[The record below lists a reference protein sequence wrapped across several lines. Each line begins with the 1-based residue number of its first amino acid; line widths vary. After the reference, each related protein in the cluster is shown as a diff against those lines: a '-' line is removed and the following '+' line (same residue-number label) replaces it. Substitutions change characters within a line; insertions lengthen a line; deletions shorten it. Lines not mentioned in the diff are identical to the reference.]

1 MPCPPYGCAGELDA
15 PDPAASALRSI
26 LAPPNEG
33 STSLRASARRAL
45 KGALKRIPPLAALVT
60 ARDALRDERDR
71 LLRENEALRE
81 RCDVLA
87 RDAAELAYWAGPE
100 PRFAPPGHFAS
111 PVPSLDDVRAQATRI
126 FGPPPRTIPGID
138 LDEAGQ
144 LALLDELETYYRD
157 LPFGPKRRPGLR
169 YWFDN
174 PAYSYSDGIFLY
186 CMLRRLR
193 PGRFIE
199 VGSGHSSCLTLD
211 VNALHFEGRM
221 RCTFI
226 EPYPD
231 RLLSLL
237 DEADRRSI
245 DLIRK
250 PLQDVPLS
258 TFAELEANDVLFID
272 SSHVGKAGSDVN
284 YLLFDILPSLDPGVH
299 VHIHDVLHPFEYPLD
314 WLEAGRAFN
323 EAYLVRA
330 FLSFNEA
337 FRVVLFN
344 TFLEHFHERRFAERM
359 PLCLRNTGGSLWL
372 ARK

>member
-1 MPCPPYGCAGELDA
+1 MVHAV
-15 PDPAASALRSI
+15 
-26 LAPPNEG
+26 
-33 STSLRASARRAL
+33 RASARRAL
-45 KGALKRIPPLAALVT
+45 KGALKRIPPLAALVA

-71 LLRENEALRE
+71 LLRENEALRAQ
-81 RCDVLA
+81 CGALA
-87 RDAAELAYWAGPE
+87 HDAAELAYWAGPE

-111 PVPSLDDVRAQATRI
+111 PVASLDEVRAQAPRL
-126 FGPPPRTIPGID
+126 FGAPPRTIAGID

-144 LALLDELETYYRD
+144 LALLTQLEPYYRD
-157 LPFGPKRRPGLR
+157 LPFGPQRRPGLR
-169 YWFDN
+169 YAFDN

-186 CMLRRLR
+186 CMLRHLR
-193 PGRFIE
+193 PARLIE

-211 VNALHFEGRM
+211 VNELHLDGRM

-226 EPYPD
+226 EPYPE
-231 RLLSLL
+231 RLLSLIG
-237 DEADRRSI
+237 ERDRRAI
-245 DLIRK
+245 DLVAK
-250 PLQDVPLS
+250 PLQDVPLA
-258 TFAELEANDVLFID
+258 TFASLEANDILFID

-284 YLLFDILPSLDPGVH
+284 YLLFDILPSLRSGVH
-299 VHIHDVLHPFEYPLD
+299 VHFHDVLHPFEYPLD
-314 WLEAGRAFN
+314 WFEAGRSFN

-372 ARK
+372 ARR

>member
-1 MPCPPYGCAGELDA
+1 MP
-15 PDPAASALRSI
+15 S
-26 LAPPNEG
+26 
-33 STSLRASARRAL
+33 SARRAL
-45 KGALKRIPPLAALVT
+45 KGALKRIPPLAALVA
-60 ARDALRDERDR
+60 ARDALREERDR
-71 LLRENEALRE
+71 LLRENEALRA
-81 RCDVLA
+81 RCEALA
-87 RDAAELAYWAGPE
+87 RDASDLSFWAGTE

-111 PVPSLDDVRAQATRI
+111 PIPSLADIRAQATRL
-126 FGPPPRTIPGID
+126 FGPPPRTIAGID

-144 LALLDELETYYRD
+144 LALLAQLEPYYRD
-157 LPFGPKRRPGLR
+157 LPFGPERRPGLR
-169 YWFDN
+169 YCFEN

-186 CMLRRLR
+186 CMLRHLR
-193 PGRFIE
+193 PARLIE
-199 VGSGHSSCLTLD
+199 VGSGYSSCLTLD

-226 EPYPD
+226 EPYPE

-237 DEADRRSI
+237 DERDRREI

-284 YLLFDILPSLDPGVH
+284 YLLFDILPSLRPGVH
-299 VHIHDVLHPFEYPLD
+299 VHVHDVLHPFEYPLD
-314 WLEAGRAFN
+314 WFEAGRAFN
-323 EAYLVRA
+323 EAYLMRA
-330 FLSFNEA
+330 FLSFNQA

-344 TFLEHFHERRFAERM
+344 TFLEHFHEARFAARM

-372 ARK
+372 ARR